1 MVPSRECGHIV
12 LSRQLA
18 IQVVAD
24 VRAENLQL
32 ARVVRCVP
40 ACIAIFAKYTRLE
53 ILERVLRVFIEV
65 SQTLQSLFVR
75 LVV

>member
-32 ARVVRCVP
+32 ARVVRCVH
-40 ACIAIFAKYTRLE
+40 ACTAIFAQHTCLE
-53 ILERVLRVFIEV
+53 ILERMLRGYAV
-65 SQTLQSLFVR
+65 STGNWV
-75 LVV
+75 